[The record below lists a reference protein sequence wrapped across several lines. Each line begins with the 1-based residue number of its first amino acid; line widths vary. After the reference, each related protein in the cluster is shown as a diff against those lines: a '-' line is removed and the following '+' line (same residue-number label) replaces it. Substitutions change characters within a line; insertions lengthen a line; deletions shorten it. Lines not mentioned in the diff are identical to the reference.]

1 LNLALKAYL
10 PLRDFW
16 RESVPLLSEMN
27 KRRVV
32 YLIKYLN
39 EKEDEQN
46 KNKKL
51 RTYQRRLSGERW
63 LD

>member
-1 LNLALKAYL
+1 L
-10 PLRDFW
+10 F
-16 RESVPLLSEMN
+16 
-27 KRRVV
+27 

-51 RTYQRRLSGERW
+51 RTYQRRLSGERR
-63 LD
+63 LDGGEKGNGIYWESGEW